1 MIKGKKSGLSKR
13 YQVSYEN
20 KGGNSNRNSVLDYSK
35 IDGEIEFFAP
45 KEGRN
50 RINIIPYEIK
60 TKNHPLVKKGEMEVG
75 DIDYVMDIW
84 VHKNVGPAEKNVICL
99 KNTFGKP
106 CPICEHASML
116 RKKGEEDEAK
126 NLKPSRRVIYNVEDL
141 KEPGKVK
148 VFETSHYLFEKE
160 LIDEARDDEEG
171 GFINFA
177 DPEEGKEIKFRAS
190 KTSQGG
196 FEFNEYK
203 SFSFEDREEPLSK
216 KLLSKAISF
225 DEILNIPTSEEVE
238 KIFFGNADDEEEVEE
253 KEEPKKP
260 AKKDEDD
267 EEDEPKSISKK
278 MKEESEEQE
287 EKPKKAESK
296 SDDEEKEEP
305 KKPAKKCS
313 GCPFGHVFGDDCDNF
328 DDCDDCDQWDKCAS
342 KK

>member
-1 MIKGKKSGLSKR
+1 MIKGKKSSLSKR
-13 YQVSYEN
+13 YQSSYES

-35 IDGEIEFFAP
+35 VDGEIEFFSP

-60 TKNHPLVKKGEMEVG
+60 TKNHPLVKKGEMEIG

-126 NLKPSRRVIYNVEDL
+126 DLKPSRRVIYNVEDL

-148 VFETSHYLFEKE
+148 VFESSHYLFEKE

-216 KLLSKAISF
+216 KLLAKAISF
-225 DEILNIPTSEEVE
+225 DEILNVPTSEEVE
-238 KIFFGNADDEEEVEE
+238 KIFFGNTEDDEQEEIEEEAPKKSVETKEEIEPELETEPKKVFKKSDDEE
-253 KEEPKKP
+253 
-260 AKKDEDD
+260 
-267 EEDEPKSISKK
+267 
-278 MKEESEEQE
+278 E
-287 EKPKKAESK
+287 EKPKKPEKKSGSK
-296 SDDEEKEEP
+296 
-305 KKPAKKCS
+305 
-313 GCPFGHVFGDDCDNF
+313 CPFGHIFGDDCDNF

>member
-35 IDGEIEFFAP
+35 VDGEIEFFSP

-84 VHKNVGPAEKNVICL
+84 IHKNVGPAEKNVVCL

-171 GFINFA
+171 GFVNFA

-196 FEFNEYK
+196 FEYNEYK
-203 SFSFEDREEPLSK
+203 SFSFEDREEPISK
-216 KLLSKAISF
+216 KLLAKAISF
-225 DEILNIPTSEEVE
+225 DEILNVPTTEEVE
-238 KIFFGNADDEEEVEE
+238 KIFFGNT
-253 KEEPKKP
+253 
-260 AKKDEDD
+260 DEDD
-267 EEDEPKSISKK
+267 ESEEVEPEKPKKTVEKEEEIEPELEPEAEKISKK
-278 MKEESEEQE
+278 MKEESETAEP
-287 EKPKKAESK
+287 PKKSSK
-296 SDDEEKEEP
+296 KSE
-305 KKPAKKCS
+305 

-328 DDCDDCDQWDKCAS
+328 DDCDDCECWDKCAS